1 MACTVLHISLR
12 LYAVLFTFLWT
23 ALQLQVMKSIQ
34 GIFPSIQGFRRRP
47 ILSHY
52 PSISV
57 WTLVLALFTLA
68 HHHTVRFDLW
78 FW

>member
-34 GIFPSIQGFRRRP
+34 GIFPSSKALEEDPDCHI
-47 ILSHY
+47 
-52 PSISV
+52 ISP
-57 WTLVLALFTLA
+57 
-68 HHHTVRFDLW
+68 
-78 FW
+78 